1 MRKWA
6 QWEYW
11 AHFLLGGWGLGKCL
25 ANALLNIPIKFRHN
39 EYSPLPKRQGTLG
52 KCFVLFVGSNNLI
65 METTNQPPLN
75 EIQLTLLRLFSRE
88 MSSDEMTHIKQ
99 LLMDYYEK
107 ELQKELDEVIADK
120 NLNPADFE
128 ERLNQQQRSSH

>member
-1 MRKWA
+1 M
-6 QWEYW
+6 
-11 AHFLLGGWGLGKCL
+11 
-25 ANALLNIPIKFRHN
+25 
-39 EYSPLPKRQGTLG
+39 
-52 KCFVLFVGSNNLI
+52 LFVNSNNLI
-65 METTNQPPLN
+65 MDTTNQPPLN

-120 NLNPADFE
+120 NLNPADFQ

>member
-1 MRKWA
+1 MGNA
-6 QWEYW
+6 S
-11 AHFLLGGWGLGKCL
+11 LMLCL
-25 ANALLNIPIKFRHN
+25 FTPIKFRHN

-52 KCFVLFVGSNNLI
+52 KCSVLFLNSNNLL
-65 METTNQPPLN
+65 MDTTNQPPLN

-120 NLNPADFE
+120 NLNPADFQ